1 MTNETYTIDGKKY
14 TRTTQKRRHLKLKEW
29 GINESIYR
37 GTVGSS
43 AEKIY
48 PGQIFFINTD
58 ADGCID
64 NENGVKS
71 EERIAILSGSYVEC
85 MFMKPKERLVS
96 CMERRLNERIHTHT
110 HTQTS
115 LSVQCMNCAMSGM
128 HILHALFVLLAKIV
142 PMNVKTV
149 VYVFDINEF
158 RSASMADGNYFT
170 RHKNLSIFIDAKE
183 YPPKQNP
190 DYAHFRKFIRDFWS
204 ICRIH
209 GIRCVFA
216 GRTYA
221 ADDNRASANKVAK
234 KVCESLKC
242 DYIDLSESVKN
253 KLKEEGRE
261 LSSYNEYMNGLT
273 YDGTHLTAQ
282 GAAIVGY
289 ALADELYAL
298 LFKNKG

>member
-1 MTNETYTIDGKKY
+1 MTDETYTVDGKKY
-14 TRTTQKRRHLKLKEW
+14 THTTQKRRHLKLKEW
-29 GINESIYR
+29 GINESVYR

-43 AEKIY
+43 AENIY

-58 ADGCID
+58 ADGCMD

-71 EERIAILSGSYVEC
+71 EEKIAILSGSYVEC
-85 MFMKPKERLVS
+85 MFMKPQERLVS
-96 CMERRLNERIHTHT
+96 CMERRLNER
-110 HTQTS
+110 
-115 LSVQCMNCAMSGM
+115 LSARASVPVQCVNCAMSGT

-149 VYVFDINEF
+149 AYVFDINEY
-158 RSASMADGNYFT
+158 RAACMADGDYYT
-170 RHKNLSIFIDAKE
+170 KHKNLSIFIGTKE
-183 YPPKQNP
+183 DPPKQKP
-190 DYAHFRKFIRDFWS
+190 DYGHFRKFIRDFWS
-204 ICRIH
+204 ICKIH

-242 DYIDLSESVKN
+242 DYIDLSESVKRN
-253 KLKEEGRE
+253 LEKAGEKF
-261 LSSYNEYMNGLT
+261 SSLENYNECMNDLT

-282 GAAIVGY
+282 GSAVVGRV
-289 ALADELYAL
+289 LADELYSL
-298 LFKNKG
+298 LFENV